1 MWWGG
6 RDKII
11 VLDGLNIIICQVI
24 SIELLKYALPL
35 LPGIQEVNPQL
46 QVHHTHLP
54 GLPKNTVL

>member
-24 SIELLKYALPL
+24 SIELSKYALPL
-35 LPGIQEVNPQL
+35 LPGIQEVNAQL
-46 QVHHTHLP
+46 QVHHTHPP
-54 GLPKNTVL
+54 GLPKDTD